1 MSQGIDSLVG
11 NRLDAYGSD
20 PQALMERFQMS
31 GETVDLLALQ
41 AAAIVVNE
49 AKTTMLAN
57 AETEMPNE
65 KQALEQEVVEGSR
78 NQILSQL
85 TPGIRQQGQQLQE
98 AAMQQQEVGVPQP
111 GPRMELPGQSAN
123 NMMMAAQGG
132 IVGYQEGGFLERML
146 EIDKGMNQVHDA
158 RQTERLARG
167 KSLSDYSPSDP
178 HNAISNILYD
188 TGAAEFL
195 QGLTGYES
203 EVQQP
208 ETPETLEAR
217 ELLQERYEQH
227 PNFDGGPEH
236 GQFIRPPAGQWGS
249 TIPIGRKSKG
259 PISRLSQVDLDY
271 LEQQALFEKALEKVA
286 PEDRELVLE
295 RKKEF
300 EQSYPLGYRMDIHK
314 MIHGPIEELSGGG
327 IVGFAGPQGSLVG
340 GGNMDALLDA
350 LMGVESG
357 GNPNALGA
365 AGEEGAYQIRPTTA
379 EDPGYGVSPMEG
391 DRFDPEASRSFARQY
406 LQAFIDRYDG
416 DIEAALI
423 AYNAGATN
431 ADRFIAAGRD
441 YSVLPQ
447 AAQTQPYVREIL
459 DQMEAQGREDPSRGR
474 GVSSANLDAEE
485 RRRTLREN
493 PGLGSLREV
502 GRKQDQSA
510 QDVLG
515 HLQNLGAEQ
524 EAQERQEHENEINL
538 LNAADRAGSPNRN
551 VNPKGNRYRGINP
564 NPGELRGHMAGRQQ
578 RAADI
583 AGSPNRNVNP
593 RGRRDFSTNLNPPE
607 AQGLM
612 ARSQQRAA
620 ADRGGLASVET
631 SEGAPHEAA
640 SGARENNGLAYL
652 QDIGAQQEDRRARFD
667 RAFPDVKPAVA
678 RAEQEKEDGGIGY
691 LRRLARKQEG
701 RRQEGGRAARY
712 LAMMQDSQN
721 MINAADPAGR
731 ARGQEQDATPSVDIL
746 KYLAMLQQNQ
756 NMVDGVGLPG
766 EELEA
771 EELQNLIAG
780 RGFDNGGDVNGVVD
794 LDARSAAREATV
806 GSLSAEHYP
815 ESNRREYVGPRSKDE
830 EEIER
835 LIQQRDQQEQLREQ
849 LREAGIDPTSVEG
862 EKVNRNIGRAY
873 LDPETGEPLSRWE
886 RFGRLFQYDDGER
899 YEDPDR
905 MTPQELLDY
914 PSAAEIR
921 RASYKVPEDERLSP
935 QELNAMSREEKQQH
949 LLQHWLEQ
957 RPKEEPNVPPTPVTV
972 PEEVVVEEEVE
983 VEDTSIKPNWDMIR
997 EWGLGG
1003 MEATNTADALGGS
1016 GRAVGAEIARQEKMA
1031 LEGRILTVKEAQMQI
1046 DKEIALAVSQQRVH
1060 SDALDALEDF
1070 RANQPLYY
1078 ARLAAQMKVTVDEV
1092 RDLVQTGNDPAVA
1105 EAIAI
1110 VDRQFVRD
1118 MSGLGAPP
1126 EEVNIVAEATALNV
1140 GT

>member
-11 NRLDAYGSD
+11 NRLDAHGSD
-20 PQALMERFQMS
+20 PQALMERFQIT

-41 AAAIVVNE
+41 AAANTVNE
-49 AKTTMLAN
+49 AKNNMLAN

-65 KQALEQEVVEGSR
+65 KQSLEQEVVEGSR
-78 NQILSQL
+78 DQILSQL
-85 TPGIRQQGQQLQE
+85 APGIQQQGQQMQQ
-98 AAMQQQEVGVPQP
+98 AAMQQFQQPQQVAMQQSPPPQQFQQP
-111 GPRMELPGQSAN
+111 GPGQPAN

-132 IVGYQEGGFLERML
+132 IVGYAEGGRLDRL
-146 EIDKGMNQVHDA
+146 KDLDTRRNQFFDA
-158 RQTERLARG
+158 QQTERLARG
-167 KSLSDYSPSDP
+167 KSLSDYSPLDP
-178 HNAISNILYD
+178 YNAIKNIMYD
-188 TGAAEFL
+188 TGAAKFI

-208 ETPETLEAR
+208 ETLDAR

-236 GQFIRPPAGQWGS
+236 GQFIRPPAGEWGS
-249 TIPIGRKSKG
+249 SIPIGRKSQG

-271 LEQQALFEKALEKVA
+271 LEQQALFEKALERVA
-286 PEDRELVLE
+286 PEDRELLLE

-327 IVGFAGPQGSLVG
+327 IVGFAGPQGSSVG
-340 GGNMDALLDA
+340 GGNIDALLDA
-350 LMGVESG
+350 LMVAESG
-357 GNPNALGA
+357 GNPNAVGA
-365 AGEEGAYQIRPTTA
+365 AGEEGAFQIRPSTA

-391 DRFDPEASRSFARQY
+391 DRFDPNASRSFARQY

-447 AAQTQPYVREIL
+447 AAQTQPYVRKIL
-459 DQMEAQGREDPSRGR
+459 DQMEAQGRGEPSRGR
-474 GVSSANLDAEE
+474 GLSSANLDAEE

-515 HLQNLGAEQ
+515 HLQNLGAQQ
-524 EAQERQEHENEINL
+524 EAQERQEHENEIDL
-538 LNAADRAGSPNRN
+538 LNAADRAGSP
-551 VNPKGNRYRGINP
+551 
-564 NPGELRGHMAGRQQ
+564 
-578 RAADI
+578 
-583 AGSPNRNVNP
+583 SRNVNP

-612 ARSQQRAA
+612 AQSQQRAA
-620 ADRGGLASVET
+620 ADRGGADRAGPPSRNVNPRGRRDFSTNLNPPEIKGLMARSQQRAAADVET
-631 SEGAPHEAA
+631 SEGAPHVEWDVQGNPVQGPDGAA

-678 RAEQEKEDGGIGY
+678 RAEQEKADGGIGY

-701 RRQEGGRAARY
+701 RRQEGSRAARY
-712 LAMMQDSQN
+712 LAMLQDSQN

-731 ARGQEQDATPSVDIL
+731 TRGQETPAADPDVL
-746 KYLAMLQQNQ
+746 RYLAMLQENQ
-756 NMVDGVGLPG
+756 NMVDEAGLPG

-780 RGFDNGGDVNGVVD
+780 RGFDNGGVVD
-794 LDARSAAREATV
+794 GL
-806 GSLSAEHYP
+806 SLEHYP
-815 ESNRREYVGPRSKDE
+815 ESSRRPYVPLAEDDPLYIHTDPDSSMLEQQLQDAKQKWVELDTLKTTRIAERTRDSSADMPFLPGGGRAPTERNRAFSPELLTEVDARLQAQTE
-830 EEIER
+830 
-835 LIQQRDQQEQLREQ
+835 LIQNLENQ
-849 LREAGIDPTSVEG
+849 IV
-862 EKVNRNIGRAY
+862 
-873 LDPETGEPLSRWE
+873 
-886 RFGRLFQYDDGER
+886 
-899 YEDPDR
+899 
-905 MTPQELLDY
+905 
-914 PSAAEIR
+914 
-921 RASYKVPEDERLSP
+921 
-935 QELNAMSREEKQQH
+935 EEKGAPAQAETLA
-949 LLQHWLEQ
+949 LLEALGPGLINQT
-957 RPKEEPNVPPTPVTV
+957 KEEVPPP
-972 PEEVVVEEEVE
+972 PPPPPEVVVE
-983 VEDTSIKPNWDMIR
+983 EDTSIKPNWDMLR
-997 EWGLGG
+997 EWGAGG
-1003 MEATNTADALGGS
+1003 MGATTTADALGGS
-1016 GRAVGAEIARQEKMA
+1016 GRAVGAEIGRQEKMA
-1031 LEGRILTVKEAQMQI
+1031 LEGRILTVKEAQMQV

-1078 ARLAAQMKVTVDEV
+1078 ARLAAQMNVTVDEV

-1118 MSGLGAPP
+1118 MSGLGGSSAPP
-1126 EEVNIVAEATALNV
+1126 VDIVAEATALNV
-1140 GT
+1140 GA